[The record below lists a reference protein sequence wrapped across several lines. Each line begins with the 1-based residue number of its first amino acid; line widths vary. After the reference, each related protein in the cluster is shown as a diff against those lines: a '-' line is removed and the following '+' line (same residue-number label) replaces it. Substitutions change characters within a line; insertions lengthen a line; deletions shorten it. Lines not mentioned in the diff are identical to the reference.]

1 VWTDVV
7 FERFCE
13 RSPFSVMTRATFER
27 LFSDEALDRLFEE
40 KALAQYHRQLAF
52 SDVAALLTQVVLRVR
67 PSLRNAY
74 REAPVRPPA
83 TLKAVYEKAA
93 GVEPA
98 VCSALV
104 ERVAEAAGQ
113 ALAQMPGSCRPDPV
127 PGLRLLTFDGN
138 HLAGTQ
144 KRLKPLRGEG
154 AAALPGMSVVA
165 RDDRTGLLS
174 RLACSEDAYTSERAL
189 AGRIA
194 GWVRADDLVVAD
206 RYYCFFSL
214 LRRLIDKDAFFVV
227 RHHPQVVLT
236 ELSELRHVGTSRT
249 GEVYEQEV
257 EAGPRGRRV
266 RLRRVVVRLF
276 EPTPEG
282 ETEVRLPSNVPADKA
297 DALLLAE
304 VYLRRWRVEH
314 SFQEL
319 TEQLRCEVDTLGY
332 PKAALFG
339 FGLAVCAYNLLAV
352 LKGALAAVHGQ
363 QKVEAELSAYEV
375 AQDVSQDGSGLDV
388 ALPAWFWSRF
398 ARMGDAAFAGWLI
411 GMARRVDWDRYKK
424 ARRSPPRKKGPGEQA
439 PPRRKGGRRRPH
451 VSTARVLLEHSK
463 MSQ

>member
-1 VWTDVV
+1 MDEV
-7 FERFCE
+7 FERFCQ

-27 LFSDEALDRLFEE
+27 LFGDDALDRLFDH
-40 KALAQYHRQLAF
+40 KAQNQYHRRLAF
-52 SDVAALLTQVVLRVR
+52 STVATLLTQVVLRVR

-74 REAPVRPPA
+74 GEAAQRPPA
-83 TLKAVYEKAA
+83 ALKAVYDKTA

-104 ERVAEAAGQ
+104 ERVAEAAEQ

-144 KRLKPLRGEG
+144 KRLKVLRGEG
-154 AAALPGMSVVA
+154 AAALPGMSVVV

-174 RLACSEDAYTSERAL
+174 RLACSEDADTSARAL
-189 AGRIA
+189 AGQVA
-194 GWVRADDLVVAD
+194 GWVRPDDLVVAD
-206 RYYCFFSL
+206 RCYCFFA
-214 LRRLIDKDAFFVV
+214 LRRRLLGKDAFFVV
-227 RHHPQVVLT
+227 RHHPQVVLN
-236 ELSELRHVGTSRT
+236 EISELRHVGTSRS

-257 EAGPRGRRV
+257 EAGPPGQRV

-282 ETEVRLPSNVPADKA
+282 ETEIRLLSNVPAEKA

-339 FGLAVCAYNLLAV
+339 FSLAACVSNLWAV

-363 QKVEAELSAYEV
+363 QKVEQELSAYEV

-388 ALPAWFWSRF
+388 ALPASFWCRF
-398 ARMGDAAFAGWLI
+398 ARTDTAEFARWLV
-411 GMARRVDWDRYKK
+411 GMSRRVDWDRYKK
-424 ARRSPPRKKGPGEQA
+424 GRRSPPRKRTPAERD

-463 MSQ
+463 RSQ